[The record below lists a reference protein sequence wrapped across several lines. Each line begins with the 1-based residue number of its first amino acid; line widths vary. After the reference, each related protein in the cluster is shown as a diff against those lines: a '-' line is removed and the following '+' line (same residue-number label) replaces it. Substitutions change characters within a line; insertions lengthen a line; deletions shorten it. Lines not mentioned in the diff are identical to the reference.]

1 MKAKEE
7 VTNWVKVVLIGVITY
22 WCLNNINT
30 IGMIFGKIINILL
43 PFIIGG
49 MIAFILNIPMRF
61 LERKLS
67 KKIKRK
73 KLVRTI
79 SLIISIIIIFI
90 ILALIINLIL
100 PELINIVKLL
110 IDQLPNYTEN
120 IKNALGNISID
131 NIITN
136 FNINQEELNK
146 EIVNILSGVLSSS
159 MSFVENIFSAIS
171 TTIIAIIFAIY
182 VLLSKEK
189 LQKQATKILFAYI
202 SKEKVRK
209 ILGIARLT
217 RNTFT
222 NFLTIQCLEAV
233 ILGTLC
239 IIGMLILQIPYAVQI
254 GVLIGVT
261 ALIPIVGAFIGAA
274 IGAVLIASV
283 DIMKV
288 ITFII
293 FIIILQ
299 QVEGNLIYPRV
310 VGNSIGLPGI
320 WVLVAVSIGASLFG
334 IIGMLVAVPIFSVL
348 YTVLKVDVYKKLK
361 K

>member
-1 MKAKEE
+1 MKEKEE
-7 VTNWVKVVLIGVITY
+7 TRKWLKIVLIAIVVY
-22 WCLNNINT
+22 WCLNNLGTLGNFLST
-30 IGMIFGKIINILL
+30 IIKILS

-49 MIAFILNIPMRF
+49 IIAFILNIPMRF
-61 LERKLS
+61 FERKLT
-67 KKIKRK
+67 KKKKRK
-73 KLVRTI
+73 KIARVI
-79 SLIISIIIIFI
+79 SLILSIIIIVLI
-90 ILALIINLIL
+90 IALIINLIL
-100 PELINIVKLL
+100 PKLIDIAQLL
-110 IDQLPNYTEN
+110 IDQLPFYTEN
-120 IKNALGNISID
+120 IKNALGNVQI
-131 NIITN
+131 
-136 FNINQEELNK
+136 
-146 EIVNILSGVLSSS
+146 
-159 MSFVENIFSAIS
+159 ENIMENS
-171 TTIIAIIFAIY
+171 TTVIAIIFAIY
-182 VLLSKEK
+182 ILMSKER
-189 LQKQATKILFAYI
+189 LQKQFTKILFAYVK
-202 SKEKVRK
+202 KEKVRK

-217 RNTFT
+217 RNTFA

-310 VGNSIGLPGI
+310 VGTSIGLPGI
-320 WVLVAVSIGASLFG
+320 WVLVAVSVGASLYG
-334 IIGMLVAVPIFSVL
+334 IIGMLVAVPTFSVI
-348 YTVLKVDVYKKLK
+348 YTILKVDVNKKLGEVK